1 MPQGL
6 KRFLKRVQESDDSVK
21 KRYLLIFSIIAMAI
35 VVSLWVMY
43 LKEAS
48 TPKTVDQ
55 HSNSIQKIFSA
66 IFQWGKDLIFKIKE
80 GRIINIER

>member
-6 KRFLKRVQESDDSVK
+6 KSFLRRIQGSNESVK
-21 KRYLLIFSIIAMAI
+21 KRYLLIFSIIAMVI
-35 VVSLWVMY
+35 VISLWVLY
-43 LKEAS
+43 SKEVS
-48 TPKTVDQ
+48 TPKIVDQ

-80 GRIINIER
+80 GRVINIER